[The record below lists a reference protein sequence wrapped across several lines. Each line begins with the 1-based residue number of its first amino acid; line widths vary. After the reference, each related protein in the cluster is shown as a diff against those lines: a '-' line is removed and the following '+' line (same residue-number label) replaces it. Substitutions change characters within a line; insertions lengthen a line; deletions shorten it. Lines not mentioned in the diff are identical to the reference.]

1 MSEFRLATRYAK
13 SLIEL
18 AMEKNQLT
26 EVNNDIRFL
35 QAIIKS
41 SGPFRALLK
50 NPIVN
55 ADIKNKIIAL
65 VLDQKV
71 ATITSTFITLL
82 VNKRREEYLS
92 AVINEFIN
100 QYNEHKNITP
110 VYFTTAVPV
119 DQSVLDKLR
128 ELFIKRSGVSDI
140 ELNTKIDPNIVGGFI
155 FRFQDRLYD
164 ASIRRQLEQVD
175 DQFVSNPYFGKFLL
189 SKFR

>member
-119 DQSVLDKLR
+119 
-128 ELFIKRSGVSDI
+128 
-140 ELNTKIDPNIVGGFI
+140 
-155 FRFQDRLYD
+155 
-164 ASIRRQLEQVD
+164 
-175 DQFVSNPYFGKFLL
+175 
-189 SKFR
+189 